1 MVQFKSE
8 YEGPWARPKP
18 TLFAYPTG
26 EWRSQRPVVNPARC
40 GHCGICYLQ
49 CPVGSIKDMG
59 TYCQADLS
67 YCKGCGL
74 CARECPNDAITMVR
88 EEAK

>member
-1 MVQFKSE
+1 MVQYKSE
-8 YEGPWARPKP
+8 YEGPWAASKP
-18 TLFAYPTG
+18 VLFAYPTG
-26 EWRSQRPVVNPARC
+26 DWRARRPVVTAARC

-49 CPVGSIKDMG
+49 CPVGSIQDMG
-59 TYCQADLS
+59 TYCEADLS

>member
-1 MVQFKSE
+1 MVKFRSE
-8 YEGPWARPKP
+8 YEGPWASSKP
-18 TLFAYPTG
+18 ILFTYPTG
-26 EWRSQRPVVNPARC
+26 DWRALRPTFNIKKC

-59 TYCQADLS
+59 DHCEADLS
-67 YCKGCGL
+67 YCKGCGI

>member
-1 MVQFKSE
+1 
-8 YEGPWARPKP
+8 
-18 TLFAYPTG
+18 
-26 EWRSQRPVVNPARC
+26 
-40 GHCGICYLQ
+40 
-49 CPVGSIKDMG
+49 MG

>member
-1 MVQFKSE
+1 MVQYKSE
-8 YEGPWARPKP
+8 YEGPWASSKP
-18 TLFAYPTG
+18 VLFAYPTG
-26 EWRSQRPVVNPARC
+26 DWRARRPVVNPARC

-49 CPVGSIKDMG
+49 CPGGCIQDIG
-59 TYCQADLS
+59 TYCEADLS

-88 EEAK
+88 EEAN